1 MSESTPPS
9 IPPRQRPT
17 SSTSNGRSTTS
28 SRANPTS
35 AWTVTPVEESAAGA
49 PSDGP
54 TRTVSTGRSTTSK
67 TRVGPEPSTS
77 SSPSG
82 SSNGSSNGSASSSSN
97 GSSSGSAARSS
108 SENGSTSRVSTATRP
123 PRSSAPTDAGTR
135 DTEAKDADTKP
146 AAAKPAG
153 SAAAPVADVADEDQP
168 SPLAMAVD
176 STTSWLKKVAG
187 ATSAAITTAT
197 TRPPTE
203 DKTMTSIPVAA
214 PPASVAPATGSARPV
229 AGANPA
235 GTAAR
240 PSTGRIPTVQQG
252 SGPRR
257 VRLAISR
264 LDPWSVMKLSFLL
277 SVAVGIMIVVGVAVG
292 WFTLNELH
300 VFKQVD
306 DLVTQVT
313 GTGANSPNILQYVE
327 FKKVISAAT
336 LIAVVDVFLLTAL
349 ATIGAFLYNIVAA
362 LVGGVHVTMT
372 DE

>member
-135 DTEAKDADTKP
+135 ETEAKDADAKP

-153 SAAAPVADVADEDQP
+153 SAAAPVADEDQP